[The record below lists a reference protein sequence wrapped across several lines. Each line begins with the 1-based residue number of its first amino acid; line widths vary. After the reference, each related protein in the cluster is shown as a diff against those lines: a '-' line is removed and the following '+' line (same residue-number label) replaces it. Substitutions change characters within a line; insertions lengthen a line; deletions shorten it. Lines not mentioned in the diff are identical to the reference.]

1 MSTSPSSR
9 SRLYACAARASPR
22 AEERAAKAGAAGGR
36 VHVALEGRRVVRLD
50 LQHDKGGAVSLAQHA
65 GAAHRAG
72 HRVDVRAVSGQRC
85 DIAGGAGEP
94 RHEQEIL
101 MPADQLRH
109 GLAAV
114 EDEAGSDRRRHVD
127 ALRVVIRHYR
137 IPQND
142 LAPSNFWVSSTAT
155 ALPPWKTI
163 VSAAATV
170 GATSSGRS

>member
-1 MSTSPSSR
+1 
-9 SRLYACAARASPR
+9 
-22 AEERAAKAGAAGGR
+22 
-36 VHVALEGRRVVRLD
+36 
-50 LQHDKGGAVSLAQHA
+50 
-65 GAAHRAG
+65 
-72 HRVDVRAVSGQRC
+72 
-85 DIAGGAGEP
+85 
-94 RHEQEIL
+94 
-101 MPADQLRH
+101 MPGDQLRH

-170 GATSSGRS
+170 GATSSGRSMRRQMTPIACNTGSAPWPIGYCHGLPSPPFPRMLTKLRNRECPPLVKGRMV